1 MYTTANY
8 VRVENDRSITR
19 QTDAEFFFEFQRGV
33 LLSLKEQG
41 TLTQMQFKYAQDALQ
56 DQRRA
61 AIQSIIQQG
70 GEP

>member
-19 QTDAEFFFEFQRGV
+19 QTDAEFYFEFQRGV

-41 TLTQMQFKYAQDALQ
+41 ALTQMQFKYAQDALK

-61 AIQSIIQQG
+61 IIQQG
-70 GEP
+70 REP